1 MIYPNSFEHK
11 TGFDAVREMVEKECT
26 SPLGRS
32 CAETELTFSSDAAHV
47 ENRLRATAEMAG
59 ILAAEGGAGFPLG
72 PVHDLRDELSRLRL
86 PGTWMPEAE
95 LMQLRSTL
103 GVIGDIA
110 GFFADA
116 REDDGTTP
124 YPTLDGIA
132 SELRTFPDIIREID
146 RILDRFGEVKDSA
159 SAELAQIR
167 RSISSTSASVASAMR
182 RVISQAVS
190 EGYLEPDTTPSVRD
204 GRLVIPV
211 APKHKRKIPGI
222 THDESASGKTFYIEP
237 AAVVEAN
244 NRLRELRIEE
254 RHEVT
259 RILTALADL
268 IRPHAEEIK
277 DEGLG
282 RLAIFDFIH
291 AKARF
296 ANKTG
301 GTLPHISARPE
312 LEWYHA
318 CHPVLELSLSR
329 QGKEI
334 VPLDITLSAPD
345 RRILV
350 ISGPNA
356 GGKSVTLKTVAIVQ
370 YMMQCGLLPTL
381 HDNSHMGVMESIF
394 IDIGD
399 DQSIED
405 DLSTYSSHLRNMKFF
420 LNRGNERTLALIDE
434 FGGGTE
440 PQIGG
445 AIAQALLKAFNE
457 RKMWGVIT
465 THFHNLKQYA
475 EETPGLVNG
484 SMLYDRHH
492 MLPTFRL
499 AVGQPGSS
507 FALEIARK
515 TGLPE
520 ELLQEARE
528 LVGSDYVNL
537 DKYLLDIARDRR
549 YWENKRQDIHRKEKH
564 LDELIGRYADE
575 AETLRMKRREIIGE
589 ARDEARKILEGSNA
603 AIENTIREIREAQAE
618 KARTAE
624 LRKRLDKEKR
634 QLAEGEGED
643 GSHPLI
649 EKARRKTGKKGARDI
664 KTQAAPKAPDEPLKP
679 GDNVVMEGSTAVGTI
694 SDISGK
700 TATVVFGQLKTTVK
714 LDRLRRTIRKA
725 PSPARRPG
733 EGANT
738 SYLSSA
744 TAEMSRKRQLNFK
757 QEIDVRGMRVDEAVQ
772 AVMYYIDDAVQFNAG
787 RVRILHG
794 TGTGA
799 LRQYIRNYLQSV
811 GAVRS
816 FHDEDVR
823 LGGAGITIVEF
834 E

>member
-1 MIYPNSFEHK
+1 MIYPESFEHK
-11 TGFDAVREMVEKECT
+11 IGFDAVREMVEGECR
-26 SPLGRS
+26 SALGRS
-32 CAETELTFSSDAAHV
+32 CAESELVFSSDASVV
-47 ENRLRATAEMAG
+47 ERRLRGCAEMAAIIG
-59 ILAAEGGAGFPLG
+59 SEDGPGFPLG
-72 PVHDLRDELSRLRL
+72 QIYDLREELGRLRL
-86 PGTWMPEAE
+86 PGTWMPEGE
-95 LMQLRSTL
+95 LLQLRTTL
-103 GVIGDIA
+103 GAIGDIDA
-110 GFFADA
+110 FFAEA
-116 REDDGTTP
+116 RGEDGSST
-124 YPTLDGIA
+124 YPVLDSIA
-132 SELRTFPDIIREID
+132 ADVHTYPGIIREID
-146 RILDRFGEVKDSA
+146 RVLDRFGEVKDSA
-159 SAELAQIR
+159 SAELSQIR
-167 RSISSTSASVASAMR
+167 RSIASTSASVAGAMR

-190 EGYLEPDTTPSVRD
+190 EGYLEADTTPSVRD

-211 APKHKRKIPGI
+211 APMHKRKIPGI

-254 RHEVT
+254 RHEIV
-259 RILTALADL
+259 RILTSLADT
-268 IRPHAEEIK
+268 IRPHADDIREQ
-277 DEGLG
+277 GL
-282 RLAIFDFIH
+282 RCLATFDFIH

-296 ANKTG
+296 ANTTG
-301 GTLPHISARPE
+301 GTLPHIQGTPE

-318 CHPVLELSLSR
+318 CHPVLELSLKR

-334 VPLDITLSAPD
+334 VPLDITLRSPGE
-345 RRILV
+345 RILV

-381 HDNSHMGVMESIF
+381 HDNSHMGIMENIF

-420 LNRGNERTLALIDE
+420 LTRGNSRTLALIDE

-445 AIAQALLKAFNE
+445 AIAQVLLRAFNE
-457 RKMWGVIT
+457 RGMWGVVT
-465 THFHNLKQYA
+465 THYHNLKQFA

-484 SMLYDRHH
+484 SMLYDRHR

-499 AVGQPGSS
+499 AIGQPGSS
-507 FALEIARK
+507 FALEIAKK
-515 TGLPE
+515 TGLPD

-549 YWENKRQDIHRKEKH
+549 YWENKRRDIHNKEKH
-564 LDELIGRYADE
+564 LDELIGRYADD
-575 AETLRMKRREIIGE
+575 AETLRAKRREIIGE
-589 ARDEARKILEGSNA
+589 AREEARKILEGSNA
-603 AIENTIREIREAQAE
+603 AIENTIREIREAQAAKE
-618 KARTAE
+618 RTAE
-624 LRKRLDKEKR
+624 LRKRLECEKKDL
-634 QLAEGEGED
+634 QNGDEAQTD
-643 GSHPLI
+643 SHPLL
-649 EKARRKTGKKGARDI
+649 EKARRKTGKRGQK
-664 KTQAAPKAPDEPLKP
+664 QAAPQKTQDVEPLKT
-679 GDNVVMEGSTAVGTI
+679 GDNVTMDGSNAVGTI
-694 SDISGK
+694 SEISGK
-700 TATVVFGQLKTTVK
+700 TATVVFGQLKTRVK
-714 LDRLRRTIRKA
+714 LDRLKRTIRKA
-725 PSPARRPG
+725 SEPTRRPG
-733 EGANT
+733 EGSGA
-738 SYLSSA
+738 SYLSKA
-744 TAEMSRKRQLNFK
+744 TAEMSRERQLNFK

-772 AVMYYIDDAVQFNAG
+772 AVMYFIDDAIQFNAS

-811 GAVRS
+811 DAVRS